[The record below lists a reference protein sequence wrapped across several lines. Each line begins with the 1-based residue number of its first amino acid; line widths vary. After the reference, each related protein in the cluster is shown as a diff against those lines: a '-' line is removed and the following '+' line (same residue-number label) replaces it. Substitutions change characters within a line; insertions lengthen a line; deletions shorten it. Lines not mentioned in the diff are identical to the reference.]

1 MNSAHVPKENMLF
14 QNDTDGGCNIGRSL
28 VKLKKLKPL
37 EMIEEKIDNH
47 FQMLGASSEPSGL

>member
-37 EMIEEKIDNH
+37 EMIEEKIDNI
-47 FQMLGASSEPSGL
+47 FKCL